1 MMVYC
6 QLGELM
12 SRISEDRRYLR
23 DHARRRLRA
32 LAAKHLAS
40 GTAELGDMR
49 SLARYC
55 GVSTATMARLI
66 ARLEQEG
73 IVLGGRGRRLRLDL
87 ERIPAFIDEPA
98 DAGRCAPPAVAAWEQ
113 VCARLEDDLRGGMFP
128 PPRPLPPLKVL
139 AARYG
144 VCYRTL
150 RRAVDELCRRSVL
163 RREGIHYHAPG
174 GPSPR
179 RRGEVVLIARGQN
192 HVQDDEILLLYERTR
207 VMLSALESACHQ
219 AGLRLT
225 TCTVYYEEAEM
236 RYSSG
241 LQEILHDAS
250 RREGIVGFVLWTLTI
265 RPTVARRLV
274 EQELLPFG
282 KPIAV
287 FDSEDRALP
296 LSLSG
301 AGQGNLR
308 LFALADQRSAGREV
322 GRFLLG
328 GGHRRVAFVKRGLAD
343 YWAGQRLEGLR
354 EVFVRGSS
362 PSDVVVVDPTEQ
374 SAATD
379 GLPAIARQGWPLPDP
394 AVESQFQA
402 PWHYFAAS
410 LMAIQAPLSH
420 RAALYRRLAAMLP
433 DIARRHAIS
442 AWVAANDETAL
453 VCLDV
458 LRVLGLKP
466 GRDCSLIGFDNTFES
481 SAYRLTSYSFN
492 EPALVSAMVHHLVDR
507 RWLGRY
513 RRSESVF
520 SVPGAL
526 VERGTSGRAT

>member
-1 MMVYC
+1 MGRQARSERY
-6 QLGELM
+6 
-12 SRISEDRRYLR
+12 SRGR
-23 DHARRRLRA
+23 ARQRMRA
-32 LAAKHLAS
+32 LAAKCHAR
-40 GTAELGDMR
+40 GTANLADMR
-49 SLARYC
+49 SLARHC

-66 ARLEQEG
+66 AQLKQEG
-73 IVLGGRGRRLRLDL
+73 VVRGGRGRRLRFDL
-87 ERIPAFIDEPA
+87 ERLPAFIDEPA

-207 VMLSALESACHQ
+207 VMLSVLESACHQ

-225 TCTVYYEEAEM
+225 TCTIYYEESDM

-241 LQEILHDAS
+241 LQEILRDAS
-250 RREGIVGFVLWTLTI
+250 RREQILGFVLWTLTI

-274 EQELLPFG
+274 EQQLLPFG

-301 AGQGNLR
+301 AGQGSLR
-308 LFALADQRSAGREV
+308 LFALADQHSAGREV

-343 YWAGQRLEGLR
+343 YWADQRLEGLR
-354 EVFVRGSS
+354 EVFTKGTS
-362 PSDVVVVDPTEQ
+362 PCDVVVVEPAEQ

-379 GLPAIARQGWPLPDP
+379 GLPTIECQGWPLPD
-394 AVESQFQA
+394 AALASQLRA

-410 LMAIQAPLSH
+410 LMAAQTPLRH
-420 RAALYRRLAAMLP
+420 RAALFRRLAAILP
-433 DIARRHAIS
+433 GIARRHAIS

-453 VCLDV
+453 VCMDV
-458 LRVLGLKP
+458 LRILGLKP
-466 GRDCSLIGFDNTFES
+466 GCDCSLIGFDNTFES

-492 EPALVSAMVHHLVDR
+492 EQALVSAMVHHLVDR
-507 RWLGRY
+507 RWLRRY